1 MDATSQDLFVWTPW
15 GLSGLLTCLAA
26 WLAAGFILRTA
37 PDPKIRRRFSL
48 LLFVEGLMI
57 VTGFSGATLWIASA
71 EGIRLASLAHFANDW
86 LLLAVYL
93 PAVSVAVDSPMLRPF
108 RSGPG
113 VWILG
118 IIGIGG
124 AAFTFARPDLFV
136 ADVSMAPPNFGPVL
150 LPTPG
155 LAWPI
160 VAVLLALSYTYGF
173 IATLVSWLKASSPV
187 AKRRAGAL
195 ALAFG
200 TRDLFWGAVFLG
212 FGLFPESMPIVGL
225 PLIQLATFALLFY
238 VLVTAYGIASAH
250 LFDIDIRLKWTLE
263 RGTVAAIFVAVFF
276 VVSEGAAT
284 ILSDRLGSL
293 LGLLAT
299 GALVFLLAPLNRA
312 SERFFGIAMPHVTD
326 TPEYRAFRR
335 EQIYGEALAEALKD
349 GDVTPVERAILTRL
363 RITLELDEDVATGLE
378 EAVTRSTSEDT

>member
-1 MDATSQDLFVWTPW
+1 VDATSQDLLVWTPW
-15 GLSGLLTCLAA
+15 GLSGLIAWLAA

-37 PDPKIRRRFSL
+37 PDPSIRRRFSL
-48 LLFVEGLMI
+48 LLFIEGVMI
-57 VTGFSGATLWIASA
+57 VTSSSGPALWIASA
-71 EGIRLASLAHFANDW
+71 EGVRLVSLAHFANDW

-93 PAVSVAVDSPMLRPF
+93 PAVSVAVDSRLFRPF
-108 RSGPG
+108 RNGPG
-113 VWILG
+113 VWMLG

-124 AAFTFARPDLFV
+124 AAFTLARPDLFV

-155 LAWPI
+155 RAWPI

-173 IATLVSWLKASSPV
+173 IATLLSWLRARSPV
-187 AKRRAGAL
+187 AKRRTGAL

-212 FGLFPESMPIVGL
+212 FGLFPENLPIIGL
-225 PLIQLATFALLFY
+225 PLLQLASFALLFY

-250 LFDIDIRLKWTLE
+250 LFDIDIRIKWTLE
-263 RGTVAAIFVAVFF
+263 RGTIAAVFVAVFF

-284 ILSDRLGSL
+284 ILSDRLGSV

-299 GALVFLLAPLNRA
+299 GALVFFLAPLHRA
-312 SERFFGIAMPHVTD
+312 SERLSGVAMPNVTD
-326 TPEYRAFRR
+326 TPEYRAFRK
-335 EQIYGEALAEALKD
+335 EQIYSEALAEALKD

-363 RITLELDEDVATGLE
+363 RISLELDEDVATRLE
-378 EAVTRSTSEDT
+378 TIMTRSTSKDV

>member
-1 MDATSQDLFVWTPW
+1 MSQDLLVWTPW
-15 GLSGLLTCLAA
+15 GLSGLVAWLAA

-37 PDPKIRRRFSL
+37 PDPRIRRRFSL
-48 LLFVEGLMI
+48 LLFIEGVMI
-57 VTGFSGATLWIASA
+57 VTSSSGPVLWIASA
-71 EGIRLASLAHFANDW
+71 EGVRLLSLVHFANDW

-93 PAVSVAVDSPMLRPF
+93 PALSVAVDSRLFRPF
-108 RSGPG
+108 RNGPG

-118 IIGIGG
+118 MIGIGG
-124 AAFTFARPDLFV
+124 AAFTLARPDLFV

-155 LAWPI
+155 PAWPI
-160 VAVLLALSYTYGF
+160 VAVLLALSYSYGF
-173 IATLVSWLKASSPV
+173 IATLLSWLRARSPV

-212 FGLFPESMPIVGL
+212 FGLFPENLPIIGL
-225 PLIQLATFALLFY
+225 PLIQLASFALLFY
-238 VLVTAYGIASAH
+238 VVVTAYGIASAH

-263 RGTVAAIFVAVFF
+263 RGTIAAIFVAVFF

-284 ILSDRLGSL
+284 ILSDRLGSM

-299 GALVFLLAPLNRA
+299 GALVFFLAPLYRA
-312 SERFFGIAMPHVTD
+312 SERLSGVAMPHVTD
-326 TPEYRAFRR
+326 TPEYRAFRK

-349 GDVTPVERAILTRL
+349 GDISPVERAILTRL
-363 RITLELDEDVATGLE
+363 RISLELGEDVATRLE
-378 EAVTRSTSEDT
+378 TDVTRSISENV

>member
-1 MDATSQDLFVWTPW
+1 MDATSQDLLVWTPW
-15 GLSGLLTCLAA
+15 GLSGLIAWLAA

-37 PDPKIRRRFSL
+37 PDPSIRRRFSL
-48 LLFVEGLMI
+48 LLFIEGVMI
-57 VTGFSGATLWIASA
+57 VTSSSGPALWIASA
-71 EGIRLASLAHFANDW
+71 EGVRLVSLAHFANDW

-93 PAVSVAVDSPMLRPF
+93 PAVSVAVDSRLFRPF
-108 RSGPG
+108 RNGPG
-113 VWILG
+113 VWMLG

-124 AAFTFARPDLFV
+124 AAFTLARPDLFV

-155 LAWPI
+155 RAWPI

-173 IATLVSWLKASSPV
+173 IATLLSWLRARSPV
-187 AKRRAGAL
+187 AKRRTGAL

-212 FGLFPESMPIVGL
+212 FGLFPENLPIIGL
-225 PLIQLATFALLFY
+225 PLLQLASFALLFY

-250 LFDIDIRLKWTLE
+250 LFDIDIRIKWTLE
-263 RGTVAAIFVAVFF
+263 RGTIAAVFVAVFF

-284 ILSDRLGSL
+284 ILSDRLGSV

-299 GALVFLLAPLNRA
+299 GALVFFLAPLHRA
-312 SERFFGIAMPHVTD
+312 SERLSGVAMPNVTD
-326 TPEYRAFRR
+326 TPEYRAFRK
-335 EQIYGEALAEALKD
+335 EQIYSEALAEALKD

-363 RITLELDEDVATGLE
+363 RISLELDEDVATRLE
-378 EAVTRSTSEDT
+378 TIMTRSTSKDV

>member
-15 GLSGLLTCLAA
+15 GLSGLIAWLAA

-37 PDPKIRRRFSL
+37 PDPRIRRRFSL
-48 LLFVEGLMI
+48 LLFIEGVMI
-57 VTGFSGATLWIASA
+57 VTGFSGPTLWIASA
-71 EGIRLASLAHFANDW
+71 EGVRLASLAHFANDW

-93 PAVSVAVDSPMLRPF
+93 PAVSVAVDSPLLRPF
-108 RSGPG
+108 RNGPG
-113 VWILG
+113 AWILG
-118 IIGIGG
+118 IIGVGG
-124 AAFTFARPDLFV
+124 AALTLIRPDLFV
-136 ADVSMAPPNFGPVL
+136 ADVSTAPPNFGPVF
-150 LPTPG
+150 LPIPG
-155 LAWPI
+155 RAWPI

-173 IATLVSWLKASSPV
+173 IATLLSWLKARSPV

-195 ALAFG
+195 SLAFG
-200 TRDLFWGAVFLG
+200 TRDLFWGGLFLG
-212 FGLFPESMPIVGL
+212 FGLFPESVPVIGL
-225 PLIQLATFALLFY
+225 PLTQLASFALLFY

-263 RGTVAAIFVAVFF
+263 RGTVAAIFVALFF

-299 GALVFLLAPLNRA
+299 GALVFVLAPLHRA
-312 SERFFGIAMPHVTD
+312 SERLSGVAMPHVTD
-326 TPEYRAFRR
+326 TPEYRAFRK
-335 EQIYGEALAEALKD
+335 EQIYGEALAESLKD

-378 EAVTRSTSEDT
+378 AAVTRSTSEDV